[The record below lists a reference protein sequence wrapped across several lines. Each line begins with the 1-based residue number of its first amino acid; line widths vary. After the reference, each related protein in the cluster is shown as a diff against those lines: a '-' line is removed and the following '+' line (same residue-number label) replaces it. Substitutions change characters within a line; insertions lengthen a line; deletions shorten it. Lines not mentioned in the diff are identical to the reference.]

1 MRTIP
6 LFIALCISILTL
18 SACPGS
24 GTDIPD
30 DPFEPNDDSANAT
43 STLAN
48 TSYDGRLRN
57 EDWFRIEVTAGFERV
72 VASLTFT
79 HADGNIDLELI
90 DASGNV
96 LATSDSTTD
105 NERIDFTVSSS
116 GVYFLRL
123 FSDSYTGNSY
133 SLSWL
138 LDDVFEPN
146 DSIMEAT
153 PATTNTSYTGV
164 QFDDDWFQ
172 ISVAAGFER
181 VTANLAFAHADGD
194 INLELV
200 DASGNVLAT
209 SESTSDNEQIV
220 FTVSTAGTYYLRV
233 FDAGSGSGNTY
244 ALSWN
249 GSQPLLI
256 DDPYEEND
264 TLAAATALPEKT
276 QISGVQ
282 LDDDWYH
289 IAVQPGFERIVAD
302 LTFTHANGDLDLA
315 LYDSSETRIGP
326 PSNSSTDNERIAVDA
341 MTGGDYYLRVY
352 NFAGASTANSYTLTW
367 HAPADDLY
375 EPNNSLPTAAD
386 LPENTGISA
395 IQLDEDWY
403 RIDVSPGSLHLVID
417 LTFVHA
423 SGDLDIVLKNSA
435 GAFRA
440 SGESLDDNEHI
451 DITVTAGGT
460 YYLQIYDGTNVGGST
475 GNTYDL
481 IWSSSP

>member
-1 MRTIP
+1 MVVRIGIFLKTLGRNHTNFL
-6 LFIALCISILTL
+6 LFI
-18 SACPGS
+18 
-24 GTDIPD
+24 
-30 DPFEPNDDSANAT
+30 
-43 STLAN
+43 
-48 TSYDGRLRN
+48 
-57 EDWFRIEVTAGFERV
+57 
-72 VASLTFT
+72 
-79 HADGNIDLELI
+79 GN
-90 DASGNV
+90 
-96 LATSDSTTD
+96 
-105 NERIDFTVSSS
+105 RK
-116 GVYFLRL
+116 
-123 FSDSYTGNSY
+123 
-133 SLSWL
+133 
-138 LDDVFEPN
+138 
-146 DSIMEAT
+146 
-153 PATTNTSYTGV
+153 
-164 QFDDDWFQ
+164 
-172 ISVAAGFER
+172 
-181 VTANLAFAHADGD
+181 
-194 INLELV
+194 INHRF
-200 DASGNVLAT
+200 G
-209 SESTSDNEQIV
+209 IV
-220 FTVSTAGTYYLRV
+220 
-233 FDAGSGSGNTY
+233 AGSGSGNTY